1 MASSNSLTIFASIS
15 KEFRCDESG
24 RGFVSLR
31 GLGRMSGVKY
41 QSWGKGDSLF
51 SQEIDEYLTESGVEV
66 TAITLS
72 NGVPD
77 FIAAEVIGFYA
88 EEKQSPTAKKFSRA
102 FRAYGLR
109 RAIQDAIG
117 YSVED
122 AKMYSIDMVVRR
134 SPATWE
140 RMFSSTWI
148 EQAELLTKWKWEW
161 SCMGTFINDC
171 VYAYL
176 PTDIVEML
184 RELNPKKEEG
194 RGRLHKHH
202 QFLQPEI
209 REIVLTHLNEVES
222 LMKAAR
228 GNMELFKMLMV
239 NHYGRFK
246 LAGCEDM
253 PLFKTQTVFM
263 IQASNG

>member
-1 MASSNSLTIFASIS
+1 VSLTDMAKASGKTIKNWNRLDTTKSYIEKFSTVVNIPHHDLIQVKQGGKEQGTWGHPKVALRFAQWCSEDFAIQVD
-15 KEFRCDESG
+15 CWIDELLTTGS
-24 RGFVSLR
+24 VSLH
-31 GLGRMSGVKY
+31 
-41 QSWGKGDSLF
+41 
-51 SQEIDEYLTESGVEV
+51 
-66 TAITLS
+66 
-72 NGVPD
+72 P
-77 FIAAEVIGFYA
+77 
-88 EEKQSPTAKKFSRA
+88 
-102 FRAYGLR
+102 
-109 RAIQDAIG
+109 
-117 YSVED
+117 D

-148 EQAELLTKWKWEW
+148 EQAETLTKWKWEW

-246 LAGCEDM
+246 LAGSDKM